1 MTLVENSMV
10 LGMVIIL
17 ASSAYNTNLA
27 FLDFIMGKSFINNE
41 KNKGSRIDPC
51 GTTRLTSSQLE

>member
-1 MTLVENSMV
+1 MTSVENSKE
-10 LGMVIIL
+10 LGMVIIML

-27 FLDFIMGKSFINNE
+27 FLDIMGKSLINNE

-51 GTTRLTSSQLE
+51 GTCLTSSQLD